1 MEKNWNERV
10 FCRVYLETMDPEQAA
25 AATGQGD
32 GLALL
37 GRKSIQKRMERMRGA
52 AAGQLR
58 REDVL
63 RHLARIAFGRV
74 NDAVELALRPETA
87 NPAQMDLSALSELK
101 VTEKGVELKLV
112 TGSGTGNSIQIAGA
126 GATATG
132 QRGCI
137 RLWRPWLGR
146 WGTRMGNKGMRFSP
160 KQVRVMSWVKNPHWE
175 AIICDGAVRSG
186 KTFSMGLSFFPV
198 GGPQLPWQAVWT
210 LRQDHRL
217 TAEES
222 SGGTDSLSPADR
234 HDGAGTTVGASAASA
249 LSRP

>member
-112 TGSGTGNSIQIAGA
+112 DRIRALETLFRLLEPGDNDGAEGLYQALEAVAGA
-126 GATATG
+126 
-132 QRGCI
+132 
-137 RLWRPWLGR
+137 LGD
-146 WGTRMGNKGMRFSP
+146 
-160 KQVRVMSWVKNPHWE
+160 E
-175 AIICDGAVRSG
+175 DG
-186 KTFSMGLSFFPV
+186 
-198 GGPQLPWQAVWT
+198 
-210 LRQDHRL
+210 
-217 TAEES
+217 E
-222 SGGTDSLSPADR
+222 
-234 HDGAGTTVGASAASA
+234 
-249 LSRP
+249 

>member
-32 GLALL
+32 GL
-37 GRKSIQKRMERMRGA
+37 
-52 AAGQLR
+52 LR

-112 TGSGTGNSIQIAGA
+112 DRIRALETLFRLLEQGDSDGAEGLYQALEAVAGA
-126 GATATG
+126 
-132 QRGCI
+132 
-137 RLWRPWLGR
+137 LGD
-146 WGTRMGNKGMRFSP
+146 
-160 KQVRVMSWVKNPHWE
+160 E
-175 AIICDGAVRSG
+175 DG
-186 KTFSMGLSFFPV
+186 
-198 GGPQLPWQAVWT
+198 
-210 LRQDHRL
+210 
-217 TAEES
+217 E
-222 SGGTDSLSPADR
+222 
-234 HDGAGTTVGASAASA
+234 
-249 LSRP
+249 

>member
-63 RHLARIAFGRV
+63 RHLARIAFGGV

-112 TGSGTGNSIQIAGA
+112 DRIRALETLFRLLEQGDNDGAEGLYQALEAVAGA
-126 GATATG
+126 
-132 QRGCI
+132 
-137 RLWRPWLGR
+137 LGD
-146 WGTRMGNKGMRFSP
+146 
-160 KQVRVMSWVKNPHWE
+160 E
-175 AIICDGAVRSG
+175 DG
-186 KTFSMGLSFFPV
+186 
-198 GGPQLPWQAVWT
+198 
-210 LRQDHRL
+210 
-217 TAEES
+217 E
-222 SGGTDSLSPADR
+222 
-234 HDGAGTTVGASAASA
+234 
-249 LSRP
+249 

>member
-10 FCRVYLETMDPEQAA
+10 CCRVYLETMDPEQAA

-112 TGSGTGNSIQIAGA
+112 DRIRALETLFRLLEQGDNDGAEGLYQALEAVAGA
-126 GATATG
+126 
-132 QRGCI
+132 
-137 RLWRPWLGR
+137 LGD
-146 WGTRMGNKGMRFSP
+146 
-160 KQVRVMSWVKNPHWE
+160 E
-175 AIICDGAVRSG
+175 DG
-186 KTFSMGLSFFPV
+186 
-198 GGPQLPWQAVWT
+198 
-210 LRQDHRL
+210 
-217 TAEES
+217 E
-222 SGGTDSLSPADR
+222 
-234 HDGAGTTVGASAASA
+234 
-249 LSRP
+249 

>member
-37 GRKSIQKRMERMRGA
+37 GRKSIQERMERMRGA

-112 TGSGTGNSIQIAGA
+112 DRIRALETLFRLLEQGDNDGAEGLYQALEAVAGA
-126 GATATG
+126 
-132 QRGCI
+132 
-137 RLWRPWLGR
+137 LGD
-146 WGTRMGNKGMRFSP
+146 
-160 KQVRVMSWVKNPHWE
+160 E
-175 AIICDGAVRSG
+175 DG
-186 KTFSMGLSFFPV
+186 
-198 GGPQLPWQAVWT
+198 
-210 LRQDHRL
+210 
-217 TAEES
+217 E
-222 SGGTDSLSPADR
+222 
-234 HDGAGTTVGASAASA
+234 
-249 LSRP
+249 

>member
-63 RHLARIAFGRV
+63 RQLARIAFGRV

-112 TGSGTGNSIQIAGA
+112 DRIRALETLFRLLEQGDNDGAEGLYQALEAVAGA
-126 GATATG
+126 
-132 QRGCI
+132 
-137 RLWRPWLGR
+137 LGD
-146 WGTRMGNKGMRFSP
+146 
-160 KQVRVMSWVKNPHWE
+160 E
-175 AIICDGAVRSG
+175 DG
-186 KTFSMGLSFFPV
+186 
-198 GGPQLPWQAVWT
+198 
-210 LRQDHRL
+210 
-217 TAEES
+217 E
-222 SGGTDSLSPADR
+222 
-234 HDGAGTTVGASAASA
+234 
-249 LSRP
+249 

>member
-112 TGSGTGNSIQIAGA
+112 DRIRALETLFRLLEQGDNDGAEGLYQALEAVAGA
-126 GATATG
+126 
-132 QRGCI
+132 
-137 RLWRPWLGR
+137 LGD
-146 WGTRMGNKGMRFSP
+146 
-160 KQVRVMSWVKNPHWE
+160 E
-175 AIICDGAVRSG
+175 DGEERHA
-186 KTFSMGLSFFPV
+186 FFPQA
-198 GGPQLPWQAVWT
+198 GPGDELV
-210 LRQDHRL
+210 
-217 TAEES
+217 EK
-222 SGGTDSLSPADR
+222 
-234 HDGAGTTVGASAASA
+234 SA
-249 LSRP
+249 LGGDHL

>member
-74 NDAVELALRPETA
+74 NDAVELHT
-87 NPAQMDLSALSELK
+87 
-101 VTEKGVELKLV
+101 GVSTLEICRIR
-112 TGSGTGNSIQIAGA
+112 TSIHRIF
-126 GATATG
+126 TYITPWSWRCG
-132 QRGCI
+132 QRQQI
-137 RLWRPWLGR
+137 RHR
-146 WGTRMGNKGMRFSP
+146 WIC
-160 KQVRVMSWVKNPHWE
+160 PH
-175 AIICDGAVRSG
+175 CQS
-186 KTFSMGLSFFPV
+186 
-198 GGPQLPWQAVWT
+198 
-210 LRQDHRL
+210 
-217 TAEES
+217 
-222 SGGTDSLSPADR
+222 
-234 HDGAGTTVGASAASA
+234 
-249 LSRP
+249 

>member
-1 MEKNWNERV
+1 MEAAVLLNIKSSLRHCGKICGVFFALNMEFSDCVYMDVQCLRSGEDQCEKATGRRNMEKNWNERV

-112 TGSGTGNSIQIAGA
+112 DRIRALETLFRLLVQGDNDGAEGLYQALEALAGA
-126 GATATG
+126 
-132 QRGCI
+132 
-137 RLWRPWLGR
+137 LGD
-146 WGTRMGNKGMRFSP
+146 
-160 KQVRVMSWVKNPHWE
+160 E
-175 AIICDGAVRSG
+175 DG
-186 KTFSMGLSFFPV
+186 
-198 GGPQLPWQAVWT
+198 
-210 LRQDHRL
+210 
-217 TAEES
+217 E
-222 SGGTDSLSPADR
+222 
-234 HDGAGTTVGASAASA
+234 
-249 LSRP
+249 

>member
-87 NPAQMDLSALSELK
+87 TPAQMDLSALSELK

-112 TGSGTGNSIQIAGA
+112 DRIRALETLFRLLEQGDSDGAEGLYQALEAVAGA
-126 GATATG
+126 
-132 QRGCI
+132 
-137 RLWRPWLGR
+137 LGD
-146 WGTRMGNKGMRFSP
+146 
-160 KQVRVMSWVKNPHWE
+160 E
-175 AIICDGAVRSG
+175 DG
-186 KTFSMGLSFFPV
+186 
-198 GGPQLPWQAVWT
+198 
-210 LRQDHRL
+210 
-217 TAEES
+217 E
-222 SGGTDSLSPADR
+222 
-234 HDGAGTTVGASAASA
+234 
-249 LSRP
+249 

>member
-101 VTEKGVELKLV
+101 VTEKGGELKLV
-112 TGSGTGNSIQIAGA
+112 DRIRALETLFRWLEPGDSDGAEGLYQALEAVAGA
-126 GATATG
+126 
-132 QRGCI
+132 
-137 RLWRPWLGR
+137 LGD
-146 WGTRMGNKGMRFSP
+146 
-160 KQVRVMSWVKNPHWE
+160 E
-175 AIICDGAVRSG
+175 DG
-186 KTFSMGLSFFPV
+186 
-198 GGPQLPWQAVWT
+198 
-210 LRQDHRL
+210 
-217 TAEES
+217 E
-222 SGGTDSLSPADR
+222 
-234 HDGAGTTVGASAASA
+234 
-249 LSRP
+249 

>member
-87 NPAQMDLSALSELK
+87 NPAQMDLSALSERK
-101 VTEKGVELKLV
+101 VTEKGVELKRVDRIRALETLFRLLEQGDNDGAEGLYQALEAV
-112 TGSGTGNSIQIAGA
+112 AGA
-126 GATATG
+126 
-132 QRGCI
+132 
-137 RLWRPWLGR
+137 LGD
-146 WGTRMGNKGMRFSP
+146 
-160 KQVRVMSWVKNPHWE
+160 E
-175 AIICDGAVRSG
+175 DG
-186 KTFSMGLSFFPV
+186 
-198 GGPQLPWQAVWT
+198 
-210 LRQDHRL
+210 
-217 TAEES
+217 E
-222 SGGTDSLSPADR
+222 
-234 HDGAGTTVGASAASA
+234 
-249 LSRP
+249 

>member
-112 TGSGTGNSIQIAGA
+112 DRIRALETLFRLLEQRDNDGAEGLYQALEAVAGA
-126 GATATG
+126 
-132 QRGCI
+132 
-137 RLWRPWLGR
+137 LGD
-146 WGTRMGNKGMRFSP
+146 
-160 KQVRVMSWVKNPHWE
+160 E
-175 AIICDGAVRSG
+175 DG
-186 KTFSMGLSFFPV
+186 
-198 GGPQLPWQAVWT
+198 
-210 LRQDHRL
+210 
-217 TAEES
+217 E
-222 SGGTDSLSPADR
+222 
-234 HDGAGTTVGASAASA
+234 
-249 LSRP
+249 

>member
-1 MEKNWNERV
+1 MEKNWNEMV

-112 TGSGTGNSIQIAGA
+112 DRIRALETLFRLLEQGDNDGAEGLYQALEAVAGA
-126 GATATG
+126 
-132 QRGCI
+132 
-137 RLWRPWLGR
+137 LGD
-146 WGTRMGNKGMRFSP
+146 
-160 KQVRVMSWVKNPHWE
+160 E
-175 AIICDGAVRSG
+175 DG
-186 KTFSMGLSFFPV
+186 
-198 GGPQLPWQAVWT
+198 
-210 LRQDHRL
+210 
-217 TAEES
+217 E
-222 SGGTDSLSPADR
+222 
-234 HDGAGTTVGASAASA
+234 
-249 LSRP
+249 

>member
-10 FCRVYLETMDPEQAA
+10 VCLVYLETMDPEQAA

-112 TGSGTGNSIQIAGA
+112 DRIRALETLFRLLEPGDSDGAEGLYQALEAVAGA
-126 GATATG
+126 
-132 QRGCI
+132 
-137 RLWRPWLGR
+137 LGD
-146 WGTRMGNKGMRFSP
+146 
-160 KQVRVMSWVKNPHWE
+160 E
-175 AIICDGAVRSG
+175 DG
-186 KTFSMGLSFFPV
+186 
-198 GGPQLPWQAVWT
+198 
-210 LRQDHRL
+210 
-217 TAEES
+217 E
-222 SGGTDSLSPADR
+222 
-234 HDGAGTTVGASAASA
+234 
-249 LSRP
+249 

>member
-37 GRKSIQKRMERMRGA
+37 GRKSIQKRMERMRAA

-112 TGSGTGNSIQIAGA
+112 DRIRALETLFRLLEQGANDGAEGLYQALEAVAGA
-126 GATATG
+126 
-132 QRGCI
+132 
-137 RLWRPWLGR
+137 LGD
-146 WGTRMGNKGMRFSP
+146 
-160 KQVRVMSWVKNPHWE
+160 E
-175 AIICDGAVRSG
+175 
-186 KTFSMGLSFFPV
+186 
-198 GGPQLPWQAVWT
+198 GG
-210 LRQDHRL
+210 
-217 TAEES
+217 E
-222 SGGTDSLSPADR
+222 
-234 HDGAGTTVGASAASA
+234 
-249 LSRP
+249 

>member
-112 TGSGTGNSIQIAGA
+112 DRIRALETLFRLLEQGDNDGAEGLYQALEAVAGA
-126 GATATG
+126 
-132 QRGCI
+132 
-137 RLWRPWLGR
+137 LGD
-146 WGTRMGNKGMRFSP
+146 
-160 KQVRVMSWVKNPHWE
+160 E
-175 AIICDGAVRSG
+175 DGDY
-186 KTFSMGLSFFPV
+186 L
-198 GGPQLPWQAVWT
+198 
-210 LRQDHRL
+210 
-217 TAEES
+217 
-222 SGGTDSLSPADR
+222 
-234 HDGAGTTVGASAASA
+234 
-249 LSRP
+249 